1 MAKRGKVLRDPLAGP
16 GLLMAEGRQYQFI
29 LDGIWKSEMPA
40 KPGLLVD
47 LEFDA
52 QGKISGITPVP
63 DSQLAREQA
72 ERASVADKKASSR
85 AAAGLVGP
93 LGALHLVVVAL
104 LILSW
109 FFLTAISVELPLTGT
124 LELTF
129 WQLLRYL
136 GSGNLLE
143 AVQDQVS
150 VSGSY
155 VLLAVI
161 AIAGPILQQF
171 WKDRRAAVGGLLPL
185 SFLFMVGALLR
196 SNVGSLLANGVG
208 GPHRQLDTQAA
219 AEFIKATSFGLG
231 TYVSIVIG
239 VYFAFLSVKQF
250 RHAKRGETTGIEQSR
265 RAAA

>member
-1 MAKRGKVLRDPLAGP
+1 MTKRGKVLRDPFAGP
-16 GLLMAEGRQYQFI
+16 GLLMAEGRQYQFD
-29 LDGIWKSEMPA
+29 LGGIWKSEMPA
-40 KPGLLVD
+40 TPGLLVD

-63 DSQLAREQA
+63 DSQLAKEQA
-72 ERASVADKKASSR
+72 ERASVADNKASSR
-85 AAAGLVGP
+85 VGAGLVGAI
-93 LGALHLVVVAL
+93 GALHLVVVAL

-109 FFLTAISVELPLTGT
+109 FFLTAISVQLPLTGT

-129 WQLLRYL
+129 WQLLRYV

-155 VLLAVI
+155 TLLALV
-161 AIAGPILQQF
+161 AIAGPFLQQF

-185 SFLFMVGALLR
+185 SFLFLVGALLR
-196 SNVGSLLANGVG
+196 RNAGSLLPNGIG
-208 GPHRQLDTQAA
+208 GLHRQLAMQPREELTY
-219 AEFIKATSFGLG
+219 ATSLGLG
-231 TYVSIVIG
+231 MYLSIVIS
-239 VYFAFLSVKQF
+239 VYFAFVSVKQF
-250 RHAKRGETTGIEQSR
+250 RHSKGTENRGIEQSR